1 MEAYLYFYIP
11 LMHLNIGVNMDVTMD
26 QIMEILSEGP
36 KTPDEVAKRLG
47 VSWATANGKLH
58 RLVGSGKADYI
69 RKGRV
74 NVFYLKSPQSL
85 RFNVPP
91 WVKPKSL
98 NELAEELEKYF
109 EEGITAAEAVRRERR
124 KY

>member
-1 MEAYLYFYIP
+1 MFLIY
-11 LMHLNIGVNMDVTMD
+11 LNIGVSMDVTMD
-26 QIMEILSEGP
+26 QIMGILSEGP

-91 WVKPKSL
+91 WIKPKSL
-98 NELAEELEKYF
+98 SELAEEFEKYF
-109 EEGITAAEAVRRERR
+109 EEEISAAEAVRRERR

>member
-1 MEAYLYFYIP
+1 MY
-11 LMHLNIGVNMDVTMD
+11 LNIGVIMDATTD
-26 QIMEILSEGP
+26 QIIIEILSEGP

-58 RLVGSGKADYI
+58 RLVGAGKIDYI

-74 NVFYLKSPQSL
+74 NVFFIKSPQRL
-85 RFNVPP
+85 LFDVPP
-91 WVKPKSL
+91 WVKSKSL
-98 NELAEELEKYF
+98 SELAEELEVYF
-109 EEGITAAEAVRRERR
+109 DEEITAAEAVRKERR

>member
-1 MEAYLYFYIP
+1 MY
-11 LMHLNIGVNMDVTMD
+11 LNIGVSMDVTMD

-36 KTPDEVAKRLG
+36 KTPDEIAKRLG

-74 NVFYLKSPQSL
+74 NVFYLKSPQSI

-98 NELAEELEKYF
+98 SELAEELEEYF
-109 EEGITAAEAVRRERR
+109 EEGITAEEAVRRERR
-124 KY
+124 RY